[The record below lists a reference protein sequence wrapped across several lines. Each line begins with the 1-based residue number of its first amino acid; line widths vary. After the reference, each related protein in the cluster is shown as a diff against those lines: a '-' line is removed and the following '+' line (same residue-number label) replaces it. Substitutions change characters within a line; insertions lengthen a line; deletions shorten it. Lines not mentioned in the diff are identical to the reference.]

1 MSIKIISS
9 IISDNNGMKIEI
21 NHRKRHEKKQIQ
33 RFWNQ
38 IYGYQKGN
46 MGGWNKL
53 WGCDWHMHTTMYEIG
68 NKNLLYSTA

>member
-33 RFWNQ
+33 RFWKQ
-38 IYGYQKGN
+38 IYGDQRGN
-46 MGGWNKL
+46 MGGGGIN
-53 WGCDWHMHTTMYEIG
+53 YEVVIDICT
-68 NKNLLYSTA
+68 LLCMK